1 MKIIY
6 AKHFPPKGYKA
17 ITLGSVIIVRKPNH
31 LDTTDYNHECIHWE
45 QYKELLIVFFWVLY
59 VLNFIF
65 NMFRYKFNWHTAYK
79 NICFENE
86 AYYNQF
92 DIDYITNRK
101 HYSWIKYI

>member
-17 ITLGSVIIVRKPNH
+17 IILGPVIVVRKPYY

-59 VLNFIF
+59 VLNFII

-79 NICFENE
+79 NICFERE
-86 AYYNQF
+86 AYYNEL
-92 DIDYITNRK
+92 DLHYIANRK